1 MAPYMPA
8 DPMAGPYESLNPQV
22 SAPYM
27 GPYAAA
33 SHGPMVS
40 RSGMSVVLCMLSAIF
55 LICMLSV
62 SIAQGYVVLLC
73 VADKVL
79 SCKQSMLGQTFTDC
93 VLHERSPA

>member
-1 MAPYMPA
+1 MT
-8 DPMAGPYESLNPQV
+8 GPYESLHPQV

-27 GPYAAA
+27 APYAAA

-73 VADKVL
+73 VAEVL
-79 SCKQSMLGQTFTDC
+79 FCKQSMLGLTFTDC
-93 VLHERSPA
+93 VLHEWSPG